1 MPKIK
6 TPKVVSNPITS
17 ITNAANSAVNTV
29 TNATNSAVNTVVDT
43 TNTAVN
49 SVTNAANSA
58 VNAVVDTTNGVVN
71 DVVNLAD
78 EFVDEVTYAEHWVS
92 NQVMR
97 EENINELATKV
108 YTEAKNAGIPLDK
121 YVAEFDHG
129 IEFAKQQVIHGV
141 ESVEWVV
148 QYLDQQACQIG
159 LTAALCL
166 CFSTLLNPANPEA
179 EAAAAPL
186 SVAAIAFK
194 AAQSAATISALT
206 GAAYGIALGIT
217 EALWLIPEVRNGM
230 KKDGKALLCSV
241 LSNAIYY
248 SIQTSIDAWLVP
260 ASDLMVM
267 SAIFSVLISNL
278 ICTGTIPGGYKVFDS
293 HVPA

>member
-1 MPKIK
+1 MKIKMPKIK
-6 TPKVVSNPITS
+6 TPKVSNPITS

-29 TNATNSAVNTVVDT
+29 TH
-43 TNTAVN
+43 
-49 SVTNAANSA
+49 AANSA
-58 VNAVVDTTNGVVN
+58 VNAVVDTTNTVVDTTNSAVN
-71 DVVNLAD
+71 DVVNLVD

-129 IEFAKQQVIHGV
+129 IEFAKQQVIQGV

-260 ASDLMVM
+260 ASALMVM

>member
-6 TPKVVSNPITS
+6 TPKVPNPITS
-17 ITNAANSAVNTV
+17 ITNA
-29 TNATNSAVNTVVDT
+29 TNS
-43 TNTAVN
+43 AVN
-49 SVTNAANSA
+49 SVTNATNSA
-58 VNAVVDTTNGVVN
+58 VNAVVDTTNTAVDTVVDTVVDTTNSVVN
-71 DVVNLAD
+71 DVVHLAD
-78 EFVDEVTYAEHWVS
+78 EFVDEVSYAEHWVS

-97 EENINELATKV
+97 EENINKLATKV

-129 IEFAKQQVIHGV
+129 IDFAKQQVIQGV

-260 ASDLMVM
+260 ASALMVM

>member
-1 MPKIK
+1 MKIKMPKIK
-6 TPKVVSNPITS
+6 TPKVPNPITS
-17 ITNAANSAVNTV
+17 I
-29 TNATNSAVNTVVDT
+29 TNATNSAVNTVVNTTNTVVNSAVDT
-43 TNTAVN
+43 TNNAVN
-49 SVTNAANSA
+49 T
-58 VNAVVDTTNGVVN
+58 VVDTTNSAVNTVVN
-71 DVVNLAD
+71 DVVGITD
-78 EFVDEVTYAEHWVS
+78 ELVDDVTYAAHWVS
-92 NQVMR
+92 NQAIR
-97 EENINELATKV
+97 EENITELATKV
-108 YTEAKNAGIPLDK
+108 YTEAKNAGIPIDK
-121 YVAEFDHG
+121 YVTEFDTG
-129 IEFAKQQVIHGV
+129 IEFAKQQVIQGV

-148 QYLDQQACQIG
+148 QYIDQQACQIG

-206 GAAYGIALGIT
+206 GASYGIALGIT

-230 KKDGKALLCSV
+230 KKDGKGLLCSV

-248 SIQTSIDAWLVP
+248 SMQTSIDAWLVP
-260 ASDLMVM
+260 ASALMVM

>member
-1 MPKIK
+1 MKIKMPKIK
-6 TPKVVSNPITS
+6 TPKVPNPITS
-17 ITNAANSAVNTV
+17 ITNATNSAVNSV

-43 TNTAVN
+43 TNNAVN
-49 SVTNAANSA
+49 T
-58 VNAVVDTTNGVVN
+58 VVDTTNNVVNVVN
-71 DVVNLAD
+71 DLAD
-78 EFVDEVTYAEHWVS
+78 EFVDEVAYAEHWVS
-92 NQVMR
+92 NQAMR
-97 EENINELATKV
+97 EENITALATKV

-121 YVAEFDHG
+121 YVTEFDNG
-129 IEFAKQQVIHGV
+129 IAFAKQQVIQGV

-194 AAQSAATISALT
+194 TAQSAATISALT

-217 EALWLIPEVRNGM
+217 EALWLIPEVRNGL
-230 KKDGKALLCSV
+230 KKDGKGLLCSV

-260 ASDLMVM
+260 ASALMVM
-267 SAIFSVLISNL
+267 SAIFSVLVSNL